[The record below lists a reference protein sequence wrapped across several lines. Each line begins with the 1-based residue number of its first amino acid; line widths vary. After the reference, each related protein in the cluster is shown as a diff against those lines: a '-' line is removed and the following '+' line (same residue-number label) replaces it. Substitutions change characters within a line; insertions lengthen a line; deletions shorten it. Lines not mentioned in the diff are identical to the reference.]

1 MFLLF
6 IASVVVV
13 MVDAANKHT
22 RERLD
27 RNIVRILQANRHI
40 PSMLV
45 LNKVKVSCDVFVVE
59 CKTF

>member
-1 MFLLF
+1 MHVLKKYC
-6 IASVVVV
+6 SVVVV

-45 LNKVKVSCDVFVVE
+45 LNKVKGIM
-59 CKTF
+59 